1 MSVNSTTGAI
11 LVSSLKPAGT
21 YNVKVIGTLSL
32 PELTTSTSAN
42 FTIIIKANT
51 VPIFSS
57 PLTDMTAP
65 LMKSTNYPF
74 PSITD
79 PDPGAT
85 TSVSVVKDLATGSL
99 PSFITFTS
107 TSLTANP
114 TLMSEVKVYT
124 MIVIITDTKDTKE
137 Y

>member
-1 MSVNSTTGAI
+1 M
-11 LVSSLKPAGT
+11 
-21 YNVKVIGTLSL
+21 
-32 PELTTSTSAN
+32 TSTSAI
-42 FTIIIKANT
+42 FKIIITTQANT

-57 PLTDMTAP
+57 PLTEMTAP

-99 PSFITFTS
+99 PNFITFTS
-107 TSLTANP
+107 TSLTVNP
-114 TLMSEVKVYT
+114 TLMAEVNVYT

-137 Y
+137 YSFILKVTN